1 MKFDLKILRTLIA
14 VVVVTLAATACD
26 QPAGGKKFDA
36 ADITGAEFGKDFH
49 LTDQNGKPRS
59 LADFK
64 GKVVAVFFG
73 YTFCPDVCPI
83 TLAELSGA
91 LKQLGADAA
100 RVQVLFI
107 TVDPERDTQAVL
119 ARYVSFFNPD
129 FLGLYGS
136 AEQTKETAKE
146 YNVFY
151 EKEPGN
157 TPGSYS
163 VSHSAGTYLYDPA
176 GRLRLFV
183 MYGEGGKVFVH
194 DIKLLLSE

>member
-1 MKFDLKILRTLIA
+1 MKIIRNLF
-14 VVVVTLAATACD
+14 LAAAVMILAAACD
-26 QPAGGKKFDA
+26 SGPAHRKFQA
-36 ADITGAEFGKDFH
+36 TDITGANFGRDFH
-49 LTDQNGKPRS
+49 LTDHTGKPRS

-73 YTFCPDVCPI
+73 YTFCPDVCPT